1 MKKFLLCVLAAAMI
15 TALAIPSSALA
26 QQSKKAWTLML
37 YFVPDSK
44 IENSLIKN
52 INDIAKIGS
61 GPDLNIVLMFDYAGS
76 KPTSYSFVERG
87 GVKIL
92 KELGETNMG
101 SPQVFYDFIKFSMA
115 NYPAERYA
123 LIINSHGSGWES
135 YYGSGSSST
144 GAQLDS
150 QINIS
155 PAYQQPIDFS
165 GSDISGFERAIAYDD
180 DPSDC
185 LTLKELKKAMATAS
199 KTFNNSKKI
208 DLFIADACLFSMIE
222 AAYELR
228 GVSSIIMGSIS
239 TIPGSGLDY
248 RSIASEITK
257 NPKIDAAGLS
267 KTIAKTFT
275 ASSYGDNI
283 LSGIDTGSI
292 EPLAEAFSGLAAK
305 LLKVSGKRSFT
316 GISKIGD
323 VDKYCDISNIADCI
337 LNKKVSFTND
347 AAYPEI
353 AAQAKIVKEKLNAAL
368 SAFSASGSF
377 RSGFGGISVYWPDK
391 VRYPKY
397 KPLYKVLDFSAKFQ
411 WDEFLDSQLLGIAPQ
426 ASASVRAGVNNLV
439 AELDD
444 AFLTLRQNAQIKEK
458 TNAINEAAK
467 IEHLKKIIIDNTV
480 KAHKTGDYKT
490 VHETLRNIRNSK
502 SIDTA
507 TKNKMINDLKQGVG
521 PLDK

>member
-1 MKKFLLCVLAAAMI
+1 MKKILLCALAIAMI
-15 TALAIPSSALA
+15 TALTIPSSALA
-26 QQSKKAWTLML
+26 QQGKKAWTLML

-61 GPDLNIVLMFDYAGS
+61 GPDLNIVLMFDYASS
-76 KPTSYSFVERG
+76 KPTSYSLVERG

-115 NYPAERYA
+115 NYPAEHYA

-135 YYGSGSSST
+135 YYGAGSSSS

-150 QINIS
+150 QIPINS
-155 PAYQQPIDFS
+155 AYQRPLDFS

-185 LTLKELKKAMATAS
+185 LTLKELKKAMGMAS
-199 KTFNNSKKI
+199 KAFNDSKKI

-228 GVSSIIMGSIS
+228 DVSSIIMGSIS

-257 NPKIDAAGLS
+257 NPKTGAADLS

-283 LSGIDTGSI
+283 LAGIDTGAI
-292 EPLAEAFSGLAAK
+292 EPLAAAFSDLAAK

-323 VDKYCDISNIADCI
+323 VDKYCDILNIADSI
-337 LNKKVSFTND
+337 LNKKVSFAND

-353 AAQAKIVKEKLNAAL
+353 AAQAKIVKDKLSAAL
-368 SAFSASGSF
+368 SALSASGSF

-391 VRYPKY
+391 TRYPKY
-397 KPLYKVLDFSAKFQ
+397 KPLYKVLDFSTKFQ

-426 ASASVRAGVNNLV
+426 SSSAVRSGVSNLV
-439 AELDD
+439 TELDG
-444 AFLTLRQNAQIKEK
+444 AFLTLRQNAQLNEK
-458 TNAINEAAK
+458 TNAANESAK
-467 IEHLKKIIIDNTV
+467 IEHLKKIIVDNTV

-490 VHETLRNIRNSK
+490 VHETLRDIRNSK

-521 PLDK
+521 PINK